1 MGLFNNSSEKSITFN
16 IIDGNFLSIKNFQ
29 CLPNPVEITE
39 FYFEHNQSST
49 FLKINIIIYDMLGNE
64 IKKIKRTFDGQSSR
78 IGPILWNL
86 REETNIIDG
95 GIYIA
100 KLFVENEIGLTKTK
114 SNRII
119 IINE

>member
-1 MGLFNNSSEKSITFN
+1 M
-16 IIDGNFLSIKNFQ
+16 DGSIKNFQ
-29 CLPNPVEITE
+29 CLPNPVVSNCN

-49 FLKINIIIYDMLGNE
+49 FLKINIIIYDMLGNK

-95 GIYIA
+95 GISKPNVPEPA
-100 KLFVENEIGLTKTK
+100 KLPSKIFSG
-114 SNRII
+114 
-119 IINE
+119 

>member
-1 MGLFNNSSEKSITFN
+1 
-16 IIDGNFLSIKNFQ
+16 
-29 CLPNPVEITE
+29 
-39 FYFEHNQSST
+39 
-49 FLKINIIIYDMLGNE
+49 MLGNE

-78 IGPILWNL
+78 VGPILWNL
-86 REETNIIDG
+86 RDETDLIDG

-100 KLFVENEIGLTKTK
+100 KLFVENEMGLTKTK

>member
-1 MGLFNNSSEKSITFN
+1 MICLEMKS
-16 IIDGNFLSIKNFQ
+16 
-29 CLPNPVEITE
+29 
-39 FYFEHNQSST
+39 
-49 FLKINIIIYDMLGNE
+49 
-64 IKKIKRTFDGQSSR
+64 KKLRGTFDGQSSR

-86 REETNIIDG
+86 RDETNIIDG

-100 KLFVENEIGLTKTK
+100 KLFVENEMGLTKTK